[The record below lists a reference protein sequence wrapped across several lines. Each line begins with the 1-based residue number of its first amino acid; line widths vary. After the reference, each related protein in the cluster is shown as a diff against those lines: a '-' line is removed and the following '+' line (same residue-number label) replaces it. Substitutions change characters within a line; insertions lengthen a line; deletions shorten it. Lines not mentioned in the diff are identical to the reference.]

1 MAVQI
6 DYKRKLLEDIVEQC
20 FFCENY
26 WKGCRA
32 FFTQDKDLEDHK
44 QVCVFRLVYC
54 PSICCEKNNAYLK
67 IQSKDWTDYLTAIHD
82 VAVYSF
88 ILGKPQSIRLSLK
101 LLSCNSWFLRLK
113 LNDKVDFFLNGKV
126 VDEDLFLWISMHGTH
141 LEAKN
146 YGYSLAN
153 PDKDGFGNNFF
164 APVKTLDEN
173 PLSFTL
179 IVGLEYTKKLEAEN
193 RGLIVTL
200 MEKRKRMT
208 LNQMLRRLYRR
219 FVPILGMSK
228 GRKIKEGRVGNL

>member
-6 DYKRKLLEDIVEQC
+6 DYKRKFLEDVVEQC
-20 FFCENY
+20 YFCENY

-44 QVCVFRLVYC
+44 QVCAFRLVYC
-54 PSICCEKNNAYLK
+54 PSIGCKKNKDYLK
-67 IQSKDWTDYLTAIHD
+67 IQSKDWTDHLTAIHD

-88 ILGKPQSIRLSLK
+88 VPNKPQSIRLSLK
-101 LLSCNSWFLRLK
+101 LSSCNSWFLRFK

-126 VDEDLFLWISMHGTH
+126 EDDDFLYLWISMHRTR

-153 PDKDGFGNNFF
+153 PDKDGIGNNFF

-173 PLSFTL
+173 PNDVSFTL
-179 IVGLEYTKKLEAEN
+179 CYKV
-193 RGLIVTL
+193 V
-200 MEKRKRMT
+200 
-208 LNQMLRRLYRR
+208 
-219 FVPILGMSK
+219 
-228 GRKIKEGRVGNL
+228 